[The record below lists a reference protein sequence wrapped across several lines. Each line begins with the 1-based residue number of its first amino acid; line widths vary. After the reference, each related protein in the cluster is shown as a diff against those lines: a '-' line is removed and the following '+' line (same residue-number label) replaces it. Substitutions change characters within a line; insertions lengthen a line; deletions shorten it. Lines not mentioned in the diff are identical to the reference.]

1 MEENFEWRKERRI
14 ERNLMLTARSW
25 IVRKQGA
32 SLASWLTSSPVSFL
46 TWQVKAVVVAS
57 AVAAAIAADER
68 TQQDH
73 RPMCIREQSR
83 GFP

>member
-1 MEENFEWRKERRI
+1 MAKRKKNREESHVDGAVMDSQEARRV
-14 ERNLMLTARSW
+14 AR
-25 IVRKQGA
+25 VLVDEQ
-32 SLASWLTSSPVSFL
+32 SSQLSDVA
-46 TWQVKAVVVAS
+46 VKAFVVAS

-73 RPMCIREQSR
+73 RPMCSREQSR

>member
-1 MEENFEWRKERRI
+1 MDSQEARRV
-14 ERNLMLTARSW
+14 AR
-25 IVRKQGA
+25 VLVDEQ
-32 SLASWLTSSPVSFL
+32 SSQLSDVA
-46 TWQVKAVVVAS
+46 VKAVVVAT